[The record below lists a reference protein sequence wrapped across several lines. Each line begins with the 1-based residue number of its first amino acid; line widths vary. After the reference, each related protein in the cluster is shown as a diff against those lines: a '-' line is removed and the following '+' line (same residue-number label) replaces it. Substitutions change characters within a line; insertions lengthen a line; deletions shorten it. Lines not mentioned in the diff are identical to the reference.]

1 MRLAT
6 VRTELEMLLA
16 PRQEPG
22 FFQRLW
28 GLAQEPVELQSKA
41 LSALLTQA
49 TPTPGQPVQRGPALA
64 INFDAACHE
73 LHANVAA
80 LRALSETR
88 EHPPFAYVTWLW
100 RVAQALEK
108 LQRDGWL
115 EPMASTPQR
124 GVTPAKVEAW
134 KLPFATAPLLAP
146 LPSGAQLRGLALQPL
161 LDVAN
166 RETRQLGRRRRLL
179 EAARRVLLES
189 AASIAMP
196 PGAVEARV
204 VAITEQIREIN
215 QWQAR
220 GVDPDVAVSH
230 QIRQAVSRRD
240 SAAVSSLLAVLD
252 DLVQSSPQQA
262 TLGRRVGGLR
272 SKLSASLQAE
282 SAPPTL
288 TALCERTFGDTAAR
302 AIRRGS
308 ERAQRELGAPA
319 TAEGELIRAGSSVDG
334 AFELGRSVAAVRVL
348 EEQRRM
354 AAVEFPTQTMVL
366 ELARNVADLPNSL
379 ISDPRMVVYDL
390 ASHTLLAR
398 RYLAQRTRKVAGTAR
413 YSEAR
418 YYLLD
423 GSASMA
429 GRRGRMRDAILISE
443 LGTMIRHLEHGTA
456 TARPIVYYRYFSKAT
471 EPVVK
476 ASTIEEASACI
487 ETLLVRKSR
496 GETDIEGALL
506 GCFQEIADERRREP
520 TLRRA
525 QLVLISDGVA
535 PVDIERVWSARQS
548 LGDLPVQ
555 VSVIALGSENP
566 ALKQLASLQRAR
578 GEGVFYHYLSDEAL
592 YRLSR
597 GVQTTN
603 RPDPDAARP
612 AFPAPARVSVAV
624 AVPPPAPTKP
634 DAEALW
640 SELGALVDELSVL
653 REPPDLES
661 LQQAQHLDA
670 AYEEVGLSLS
680 DQGLEAE
687 RAHCEAQKRDFRALC
702 GRFERWF
709 PALEKQ
715 PPRDEA
721 VSPELLEVIEVVLST
736 VAELIGYLDS
746 PPLQRRVDAIEILE
760 RLLMEAGV
768 PPWTYCR
775 ALPHATAPARVALE
789 RLRSL
794 ASLRDG

>member
-1 MRLAT
+1 MRLAD
-6 VRTELEMLLA
+6 VRKELEELLA

-28 GLAQEPVELQSKA
+28 GLTQEPVELQSKA
-41 LSALLTQA
+41 LSALLKQA
-49 TPTPGQPVQRGPALA
+49 TSNPGQAPQRGRALA
-64 INFDAACHE
+64 IDFDAACHE
-73 LHANVAA
+73 LQANVVA
-80 LRALSETR
+80 LRALSECR

-108 LQRDGWL
+108 LERDGWL
-115 EPMASTPQR
+115 EPVASPAQ
-124 GVTPAKVEAW
+124 GAVTPNKVETQRF
-134 KLPFATAPLLAP
+134 PFATAPLLAP
-146 LPSGAQLRGLALQPL
+146 LPIGPALRGLALQPL

-189 AASIAMP
+189 AASVDMP
-196 PGAVEARV
+196 PSAVEARML
-204 VAITEQIREIN
+204 AITEQIREIN
-215 QWQAR
+215 QWQAS

-240 SAAVSSLLAVLD
+240 SAAVSSLLGVLD
-252 DLVQSSPQQA
+252 ELVRSSPEQA
-262 TLGRRVGGLR
+262 TLGRRLSGLR
-272 SKLSASLQAE
+272 SKLASLDSDAG
-282 SAPPTL
+282 PPTL
-288 TALCERTFGDTAAR
+288 AALCERTFGDTAAR

-334 AFELGRSVAAVRVL
+334 AFELGRSVAPVRVL

-354 AAVEFPTQTMVL
+354 AAVDFPTQSMVL

-379 ISDPRMVVYDL
+379 IGDPRLVLYDL

-429 GRRGRMRDAILISE
+429 GRRGRMRDAIVISE
-443 LGTMIRHLEHGTA
+443 LGAMIRHLEHGTA
-456 TARPIVYYRYFSKAT
+456 TARPIVYYRYFSKGT

-476 ASTIEEASACI
+476 ASTIEEASECI

-506 GCFQEIADERRREP
+506 GCFQEIARERQREP

-525 QLVLISDGVA
+525 QLVLVSDGIA
-535 PVDIERVWSARQS
+535 SVDIERVWSARQS

-578 GEGVFYHYLSDEAL
+578 GEGVFYHYLSDQAL
-592 YRLSR
+592 YHLAR

-603 RPDPDAARP
+603 RPAPDTPRSAL
-612 AFPAPARVSVAV
+612 
-624 AVPPPAPTKP
+624 PPPARPPVATPPPHDEKAPEP
-634 DAEALW
+634 DALW

-653 REPPDLES
+653 HEPPDVENLE
-661 LQQAQHLDA
+661 LARHLEA

-702 GRFERWF
+702 VRFERWF
-709 PALEKQ
+709 PDLERH
-715 PPRDEA
+715 PPHGEA
-721 VSPELLEVIEVVLST
+721 VSPELLEVIEVVLTT
-736 VAELIGYLDS
+736 VAELIGYLDG

-775 ALPHATAPARVALE
+775 ALPHVTRPARIALE
-789 RLRSL
+789 RLRHLS
-794 ASLRDG
+794 SLRDVQ